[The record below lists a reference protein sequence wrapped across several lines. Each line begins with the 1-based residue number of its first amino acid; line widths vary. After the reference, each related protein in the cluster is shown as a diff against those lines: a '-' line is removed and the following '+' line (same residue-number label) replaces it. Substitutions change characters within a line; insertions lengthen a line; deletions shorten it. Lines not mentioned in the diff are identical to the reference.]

1 MGRQTGL
8 VLIDRSQAFSPSV
21 ALLCV
26 ALRGL
31 ALRGFAWLGFAWLGF
46 AWLGFAWGLALRGLA
61 LRGVDYHS
69 THRDSALAAG
79 KCPGYR

>member
-31 ALRGFAWLGFAWLGF
+31 ALRGGWLCVAWLCVALITIALIVTVRWLPGN
-46 AWLGFAWGLALRGLA
+46 ALVTASEPWLVLLSYVGR
-61 LRGVDYHS
+61 
-69 THRDSALAAG
+69 
-79 KCPGYR
+79 

>member
-31 ALRGFAWLGFAWLGF
+31 ALRG
-46 AWLGFAWGLALRGLA
+46 
-61 LRGVDYHS
+61 VDYHS